1 MANWQMKNNKKRQT
15 GNVKWQAANGNQQK
29 KTQTANGKLANWQTA
44 NDTTKNNKK
53 TTNDKKLSMNM
64 KRTPKNLTK
73 LVIVR

>member
-1 MANWQMKNNKKRQT
+1 M
-15 GNVKWQAANGNQQK
+15 
-29 KTQTANGKLANWQTA
+29 ANWQTA

>member
-15 GNVKWQAANGNQQK
+15 GNVKWRAANGNQQK
-29 KTQTANGKLANWQTA
+29 KTQMANWQTA